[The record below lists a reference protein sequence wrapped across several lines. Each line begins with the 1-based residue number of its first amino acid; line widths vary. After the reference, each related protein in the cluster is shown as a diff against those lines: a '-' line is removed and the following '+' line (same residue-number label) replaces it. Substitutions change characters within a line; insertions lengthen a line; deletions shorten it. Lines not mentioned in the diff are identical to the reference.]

1 MSSRCRLILLS
12 GVGGAGT
19 TTVAEA
25 TAAAARSEGLTVE
38 VLDASGYVDP
48 DPGVVALVG
57 SSVGRLFA
65 ELGAE
70 PLVAEAWSSL
80 AGIAHLSTLARVL
93 RAIAEGE
100 VDVVVLDCGDHRRAR
115 ELVALPAILESLLDS
130 ALTPRLAMWRSTG
143 SAGDAAVFDAVASA
157 RHEIVRMRQ
166 ALEHPAT
173 SLRLV
178 TSPTAASV
186 DRTVTAL
193 SVFALLGV
201 AVDGV
206 VVNRFPRKADGWPR
220 EAMEAADRSLDL
232 MVERAEAVAVW
243 KSTSRVRAVPRERS
257 VRGPLDRV
265 QVLDAEQLTVHL
277 GEGDYHL
284 DLPLG
289 PAARAG
295 AAIGVQEHRLV
306 VAFDGAMR
314 WIDLPPMLRRCQPV
328 RATRTTTGLQ
338 VTFVPDLATWPQPA
352 VAS

>member
-1 MSSRCRLILLS
+1 
-12 GVGGAGT
+12 
-19 TTVAEA
+19 
-25 TAAAARSEGLTVE
+25 
-38 VLDASGYVDP
+38 VLDASGFVDP

-70 PLVAEAWSSL
+70 PLVAQAWSSL
-80 AGIAHLSTLARVL
+80 AGIAHLSTLARAL
-93 RAIAEGE
+93 RAITEGE
-100 VDVVVLDCGDHRRAR
+100 VDVVVIDCGDHQRAR

-143 SAGDAAVFDAVASA
+143 SAGDTAVFDAVASA

-178 TSPTAASV
+178 TSPTTASV
-186 DRTVTAL
+186 ERTVTAL

-206 VVNRFPRKADGWPR
+206 VVNRFPRKVDGWPK
-220 EAMEAADRSLDL
+220 EAMEAADRALDL

-243 KSTSRVRAVPRERS
+243 KSTSRVRAVPKERS
-257 VRGPLDRV
+257 VLGPLDRV

-289 PAARAG
+289 SAARAG

-314 WIDLPPMLRRCQPV
+314 WIDLPPMLRRCEPV

-338 VTFVPDLATWPQPA
+338 VTFVPDPATWPQRA

>member
-19 TTVAEA
+19 TTVAAA

-38 VLDASGYVDP
+38 MLDASGCVDP

-70 PLVAEAWSSL
+70 PLVAQAWSSL

-93 RAIAEGE
+93 RYLTEGE
-100 VDVVVLDCGDHRRAR
+100 VDVVVLDCGDHQRAR

-157 RHEIVRMRQ
+157 RHEVVRMRQ

-178 TSPTAASV
+178 TSPATASV
-186 DRTVTAL
+186 ERTVTAL
-193 SVFALLGV
+193 SVVALLGV

-206 VVNRFPRKADGWPR
+206 VVNRFPRKADGWPK
-220 EAMEAADRSLDL
+220 EAMEAADRALAL
-232 MVERAEAVAVW
+232 MVERADEVAVW
-243 KSTSRVRAVPRERS
+243 KSTSRVRAVPKDRS
-257 VRGPLDRV
+257 VLGPLDRV
-265 QVLDAEQLTVHL
+265 QVLDAEQLTVQL

-289 PAARAG
+289 SAARAG

-314 WIDLPPMLRRCQPV
+314 WIDLPPMLRRCEPV

-338 VTFVPDLATWPQPA
+338 VTFVPDPATWPQRA